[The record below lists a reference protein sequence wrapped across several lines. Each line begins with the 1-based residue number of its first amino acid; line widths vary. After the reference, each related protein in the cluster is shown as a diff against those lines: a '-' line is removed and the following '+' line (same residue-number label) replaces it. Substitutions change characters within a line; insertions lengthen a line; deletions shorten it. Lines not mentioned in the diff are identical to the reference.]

1 MAAKIPATGLSGAA
15 LREAVTEF
23 KAIIEVVREA
33 LKAKLRSPENPDPW
47 PCIEAIWPDRVV
59 RAGLIA
65 GDGEWLPMG
74 DNGA

>member
-1 MAAKIPATGLSGAA
+1 VAWIIDYKSGLLGEAAMTEYHAQLGAYRA
-15 LREAVTEF
+15 AV
-23 KAIIEVVREA
+23 A
-33 LKAKLRSPENPDPW
+33 
-47 PCIEAIWPDRVV
+47 AIWPDRVV